1 MPWYRGH
8 SHWYTMGRPGNVPH
22 VTKPSLMLQL
32 PTRGGQR
39 CSKLGEALVHGGG
52 VRVAPVKLQVGKL
65 NMLNYN
71 AYACISICN
80 RNHNPG

>member
-1 MPWYRGH
+1 
-8 SHWYTMGRPGNVPH
+8 MGRPGGTH
-22 VTKPSLMLQL
+22 VTKPSLLLLL

-39 CSKLGEALVHGGG
+39 RSELGEALVHGGG

-80 RNHNPG
+80 CNHNPG